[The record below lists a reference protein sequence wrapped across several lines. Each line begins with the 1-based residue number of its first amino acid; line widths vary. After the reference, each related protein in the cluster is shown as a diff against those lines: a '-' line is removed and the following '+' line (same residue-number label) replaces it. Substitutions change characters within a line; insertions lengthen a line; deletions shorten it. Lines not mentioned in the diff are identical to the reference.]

1 MQDQG
6 IAEWMIGFRMKKKPS
21 LMALGREGGNKMTYV
36 LLLSAVLIA
45 STAIISLL
53 PPRVVMT
60 VDSDGRHWAIVG
72 CEFIDYDEEAVWASE
87 E

>member
-1 MQDQG
+1 
-6 IAEWMIGFRMKKKPS
+6 
-21 LMALGREGGNKMTYV
+21 MTYV

-60 VDSDGRHWAIVG
+60 VDSDGRHWNIVG

>member
-1 MQDQG
+1 
-6 IAEWMIGFRMKKKPS
+6 
-21 LMALGREGGNKMTYV
+21 MTYV